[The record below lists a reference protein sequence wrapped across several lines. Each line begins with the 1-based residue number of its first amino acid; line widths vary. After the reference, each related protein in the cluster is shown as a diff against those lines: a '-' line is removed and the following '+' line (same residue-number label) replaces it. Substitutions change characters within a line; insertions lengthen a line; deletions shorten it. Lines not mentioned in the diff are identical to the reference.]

1 MISVCSS
8 YQRFSRFLL
17 CGVVLFAVLASVSSS
32 AAAVMPVEAEDAHA
46 EGGHGDD
53 GHGGDG
59 HDTGVPMKLKG
70 DLALWSF
77 VVFVLFIGVLGKFA
91 WRPLIEGLD
100 QREAGIL
107 AAIAQA
113 EENRK
118 QTEQRLAEYQQ
129 KLKEAEHRVSEI
141 IAEAKR
147 DAERTAADIVASAE
161 AQVTSMKTR
170 AEEDIRLATNAAL
183 AEVFK
188 QANSRIVLATEK
200 VLGRAVAAA
209 DQERLVSEALS
220 QLSS

>member
-8 YQRFSRFLL
+8 LQRFGRFLL
-17 CGVVLFAVLASVSSS
+17 CGVVLFAVFASVSSS
-32 AAAVMPVEAEDAHA
+32 AVAVMPVETEGAHA
-46 EGGHGDD
+46 DGGHDGD
-53 GHGGDG
+53 GHGGG
-59 HDTGVPMKLKG
+59 HDTGVPMDFKS

-77 VVFVLFIGVLGKFA
+77 LVFVLFIGVLGKFA
-91 WRPLIEGLD
+91 WKPLIDGLD
-100 QREAGIL
+100 QRESGIL

-113 EENRK
+113 EENRR
-118 QTEQRLAEYQQ
+118 QSEQRLAEYQQ

-170 AEEDIRLATNAAL
+170 AEEEIRLATNAAL

-200 VLGRAVAAA
+200 VLGRAVAEA

>member
-1 MISVCSS
+1 M
-8 YQRFSRFLL
+8 
-17 CGVVLFAVLASVSSS
+17 
-32 AAAVMPVEAEDAHA
+32 
-46 EGGHGDD
+46 
-53 GHGGDG
+53 
-59 HDTGVPMKLKG
+59 
-70 DLALWSF
+70 
-77 VVFVLFIGVLGKFA
+77 LFIGVLGKFA

-118 QTEQRLAEYQQ
+118 QSEQRLAEYQQ

>member
-8 YQRFSRFLL
+8 FQRFGRFLL
-17 CGVVLFAVLASVSSS
+17 CGVVLFAVFASVSSS
-32 AAAVMPVEAEDAHA
+32 AMAVMPVETEGAHA
-46 EGGHGDD
+46 DGGHDGD
-53 GHGGDG
+53 GHGGG
-59 HDTGVPMKLKG
+59 HDTGVPMEFQR

-77 VVFVLFIGVLGKFA
+77 VVFVFFIVVLGKFA
-91 WRPLIEGLD
+91 WKPLIDGLD
-100 QREAGIL
+100 QRESGIL

-118 QTEQRLAEYQQ
+118 QSEQRLAEYQQ

-170 AEEDIRLATNAAL
+170 AEEEIRLATNAAL

-200 VLGRAVAAA
+200 VLGRAVAEA